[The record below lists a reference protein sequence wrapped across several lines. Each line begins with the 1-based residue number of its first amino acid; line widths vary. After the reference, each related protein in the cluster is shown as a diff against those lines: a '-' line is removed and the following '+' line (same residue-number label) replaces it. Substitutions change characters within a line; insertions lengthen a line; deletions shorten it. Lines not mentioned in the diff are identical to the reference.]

1 MLRKVGLDYLDSI
14 KIKPDKEQ
22 FTFSKVWV
30 YFYMLILLPCM
41 MLSNGSGIRFDSYYL
56 MVIPMLFGLYSM
68 SVVPIQLPKQMY
80 LCPMEKEERRTYAG
94 MLYALRLIVPILI
107 GILFHGI
114 GAALGVTSVE
124 EAALQE
130 FALISMMLCI
140 SISTYPGA
148 RMGDKQEEL
157 YHLYTK
163 RMRGLNNSG
172 IFGLLVAMV
181 LKVLLI
187 YNGKWHW
194 EYKGWFQIYVVCSV
208 IAMVVF
214 DMVVLSYL
222 KPMLD
227 QLIIYDLSYEVWKRQ
242 QN

>member
-68 SVVPIQLPKQMY
+68 SVVPIL
-80 LCPMEKEERRTYAG
+80 L
-94 MLYALRLIVPILI
+94 

-114 GAALGVTSVE
+114 GSALGVTSVE
-124 EAALQE
+124 EAVLQE

-214 DMVVLSYL
+214 DLVVLSYL

-227 QLIIYDLSYEVWKRQ
+227 QLIIYDLSFEVWKRQ